1 MDGDVI
7 YHSRSLL
14 YQLHDD
20 DDDDD
25 DDVSIPHRYL
35 E

>member
-20 DDDDD
+20 DDDD
-25 DDVSIPHRYL
+25 VSIPHR
-35 E
+35 